1 MFGEY
6 IESWPFCV
14 LYMTLSL
21 QDLLVVRFVK
31 DIKNAILA
39 ADIIV
44 NEWGFTDY
52 QLDIYGDTEKAPAY
66 SVECKEILASKSLRD
81 YVTLK
86 GLGSPSKVLEEAVSL
101 HQSPKTYSPRS
112 LCLLYSGFSSIHQSP
127 RACPW
132 PWEKL
137 H

>member
-1 MFGEY
+1 MFGEC
-6 IESWPFCV
+6 IDHCFF
-14 LYMTLSL
+14 
-21 QDLLVVRFVK
+21 QLLCTKLTPKGFVIRFVK

-86 GLGSPSKVLEEAVSL
+86 GLGSPSKVLEEAVSYPQGPL
-101 HQSPKTYSPRS
+101 DLVFWLT
-112 LCLLYSGFSSIHQSP
+112 LLV
-127 RACPW
+127 
-132 PWEKL
+132 L
-137 H
+137 